1 MTTVAWFNCSAG
13 TAGDMSLAA
22 LIDAG
27 ADQLYIGSVLAALP
41 LHEYALTFERTQRCG
56 VAAARAIVAVHHHDE
71 PGHDHAHTDA
81 HRPWRDIDTMLG
93 TADLPERVR
102 DRARAVF
109 SLLADVEGAIHGVPP
124 SEVEFHEV
132 GSVDAIVDIVGVC
145 AALESLGI
153 ERIVAGPVAMG
164 HGSITSAHGRL
175 PNPGPAVMAMC
186 SRRSIPTVGIDEPRE
201 LSTPTGVAILAA
213 LADSF
218 GALPDMVVSNVG
230 YGAGSAD
237 FPARANVVQ
246 VVVGQAVD
254 SHPRGSGQ
262 TVRLLEV
269 NVDDATGEVL
279 AHAVT
284 TLMAAGAHDAWI
296 TPIVMKKG
304 RPAHTVHVLCE
315 DVRTAEFADLLVR
328 ETGSLGVR
336 GATMDRWPSARSES
350 TVEID
355 GHTIRVKVADHRVKV
370 EFDDAARAAT
380 ALGVPVRD
388 ILRRAERA
396 AR

>member
-27 ADQLYIGSVLAALP
+27 ADQLYVGSVLSALP

-56 VAAARAIVAVHHHDE
+56 VAATRAIVAVHHHDE
-71 PGHDHAHTDA
+71 HRHGH

-93 TADLPERVR
+93 AVDLPERVR

-218 GALPDMVVSNVG
+218 GALPDMMVSNVG
-230 YGAGSAD
+230 YGAGTAD
-237 FPARANVVQ
+237 FSTRANVVQ
-246 VVVGQAVD
+246 VVVGQAVEY
-254 SHPRGSGQ
+254 HPRGSGQ
-262 TVRLLEV
+262 PVRLLEV

-279 AHAVT
+279 AHAVA
-284 TLMAAGAHDAWI
+284 TLLAAGAHDAWI

-315 DVRTAEFADLLVR
+315 DVRTAEFAELLTR

-336 GATMDRWPSARSES
+336 GSTIERWPSARTES
-350 TVEID
+350 SVVVD
-355 GHTIRVKVADHRVKV
+355 GHTIRVKIAGHRVKV
-370 EFDDAARAAT
+370 EFDDAARAAE
-380 ALGVPVRD
+380 ALGIPVRD
-388 ILRRAERA
+388 VLRRAEEA